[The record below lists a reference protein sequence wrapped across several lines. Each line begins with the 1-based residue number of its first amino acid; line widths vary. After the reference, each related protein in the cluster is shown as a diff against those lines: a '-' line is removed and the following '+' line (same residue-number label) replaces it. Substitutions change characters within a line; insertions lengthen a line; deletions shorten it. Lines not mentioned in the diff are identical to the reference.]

1 MSDNTKTL
9 EPSPKGNKK
18 TIQINQSFF
27 KIGKKNTA
35 PIAKTRKNKPK
46 DRPIANNTIKQA
58 LAKRV
63 QERKQK
69 DLDEIYQRRHTIDT
83 PIPTETELSK
93 SLSYLSEFVKNKKK
107 KSDPSKRRTN
117 KTTLRAPK
125 EPVVNVEL
133 PDELM
138 TTMLPAPMKSL
149 VPTVTPIHTPST
161 VNSIASNTIP
171 YANNYTYVKEA
182 PPYSNLKNSSGGKP
196 SYRIW
201 KHTRKQQRGGNSAVL
216 QKRINI
222 PAPVTPINTGL
233 SDRERKLA
241 AAKHAITTINQPTP
255 TVVTTS
261 NRSSNIIP
269 TPKTTT
275 QSSISIPT
283 TRVIKKTIKHKYT
296 VGRKI
301 GGRKVSVLIKNL
313 KTRRKVQEA
322 KKELKKTN
330 TTDIKKYLKSHGL
343 LKGGSVAPNNVLREM
358 YESAMMSGDIHN
370 TNGEVAL
377 HNFNTD
383 EI

>member
-1 MSDNTKTL
+1 MSDISTAKT
-9 EPSPKGNKK
+9 SKK
-18 TIQINQSFF
+18 TIQINQDFF
-27 KIGKKNTA
+27 KIGKKNNS
-35 PIAKTRKNKPK
+35 PIVKTKKNKPK
-46 DRPIANNTIKQA
+46 IKPVANNTIKQA
-58 LAKRV
+58 LARRV

-69 DLDEIYQRRHTIDT
+69 DLDEIHQRRSTLAASV
-83 PIPTETELSK
+83 IPTETELSK

-107 KSDPSKRRTN
+107 RNDPSKRRAN
-117 KTTLRAPK
+117 KTTLKAQR
-125 EPVVNVEL
+125 EPIVNVEL

-138 TTMLPAPMKSL
+138 TTIMPAPMKSL
-149 VPTVTPIHTPST
+149 VPTTAAPIHVPSLPKPISSAITPPAT
-161 VNSIASNTIP
+161 K
-171 YANNYTYVKEA
+171 YTYVTEA

-196 SYRIW
+196 SYRVW
-201 KHTRKQQRGGNSAVL
+201 KHTRKQHKGGANTSTSN
-216 QKRINI
+216 RINI
-222 PAPVTPINTGL
+222 PAPITPINTGL
-233 SDRERKLA
+233 SDREQRLA
-241 AAKHAITTINQPTP
+241 AAKRAVTAVSQPKPTGVPISSTQPVVIPSTP
-255 TVVTTS
+255 TNAPAAV
-261 NRSSNIIP
+261 
-269 TPKTTT
+269 
-275 QSSISIPT
+275 SIPR
-283 TRVIKKTIKHKYT
+283 TRIIKKTIKNKYT